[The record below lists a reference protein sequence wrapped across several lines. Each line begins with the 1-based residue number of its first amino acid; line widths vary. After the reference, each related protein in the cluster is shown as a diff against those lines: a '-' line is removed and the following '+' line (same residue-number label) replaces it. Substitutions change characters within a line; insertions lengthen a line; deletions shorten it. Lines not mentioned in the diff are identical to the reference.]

1 MTIHETVLPKEALE
15 NLQIRQG
22 SVVVDATLGGGGHAL
37 AILKIVGP
45 EGKLIAFDQD
55 AKAVEAFEERIA
67 GLKPKP
73 KKKSIAIVRANFSSL
88 AENLVALKIAEVDA
102 VLADLGLSSDQL
114 ENSGRGF
121 SFRKDEW
128 LDMRMDGSVKLTAET
143 IVNGYPEAELAR
155 LIKEFGDER
164 YAGSIARAIVKQRRL
179 GRIGTTAQLVGI
191 IGSAVPAKYRHNRIN
206 FATKTFQALRMET
219 NSEIKHLESFLSQA
233 LGMLRKGGRMGII
246 SFHSGEDRVVKN
258 FLRQNARGC
267 ICPPEFPICRCG
279 LTPGL
284 RIITKKPIVPGAA
297 EVAANARARSAK
309 LRVAEKI

>member
-15 NLQIRQG
+15 NLQIRKG

-37 AILKIVGP
+37 TILEIVGP

-55 AKAVEAFEERIA
+55 TKAVEAFEKRIA
-67 GLKPKP
+67 GSKPKP

-88 AENLVALKIAEVDA
+88 AENLVALKISEVDA

-121 SFRKDEW
+121 SFQKDEW
-128 LDMRMDGSVKLTAET
+128 LDMRMDGSAKLTAET
-143 IVNGYPEAELAR
+143 IVNGYPEAELVR
-155 LIKEFGDER
+155 ILKEFGDER
-164 YAGSIARAIVKQRRL
+164 YAGPIARAIVKQRRA
-179 GRIGTTAQLVGI
+179 GRIGTTAQLVEI
-191 IGSAVPAKYRHNRIN
+191 IGSAVPGKYRHNRIH

-219 NSEIKHLESFLSQA
+219 NSEIEHLESFLSQA
-233 LGMLRKGGRMGII
+233 LGMLRQGGRLGVI

-284 RIITKKPIVPGAA
+284 RLITKKPIVPGQA
-297 EVAANARARSAK
+297 EIAANARARSAK

>member
-1 MTIHETVLPKEALE
+1 MTIHESVLLKEALE
-15 NLQIRQG
+15 NLQIRKG

-37 AILKIVGP
+37 AILKLVGP

-55 AKAVEAFEERIA
+55 ARAVEEFAGRIA

-73 KKKSIAIVRANFSSL
+73 KKKSFAIVRANFSSL
-88 AENLVALKIAEVDA
+88 AENLVALNITEVDA

-128 LDMRMDGSVKLTAET
+128 LDMRMDGSQKLTAET
-143 IVNGYPEAELAR
+143 IVNGYPEAELVR
-155 LIKEFGDER
+155 LLKEFGDER
-164 YAGSIARAIVKQRRL
+164 YAGSIARAIVGQRRS
-179 GRIGTTAQLVGI
+179 GRIGTTAQLVEI
-191 IGSAVPAKYRHNRIN
+191 IGSAVPAKYRHNRIH

-219 NSEIKHLESFLSQA
+219 NSEIEHLESFLSQA

-284 RIITKKPIVPGAA
+284 RIITKKPIVPGQA

-309 LRVAEKI
+309 LRVAERI